1 MSLYYVASEE
11 NVNYL
16 AHHGVRGMK
25 WGTRKNR
32 SAYNVASRHGYNR
45 MGIGESF
52 KNPVW
57 RLKSTRDAEIKKEY
71 VKRGG
76 KAGDYEKVRADS
88 MRRRGK
94 ARFIGGLATAGAS
107 GAASLIGTHLISKS
121 KKLSDAQKE
130 VAINGLLN
138 VAGKTAALGGGVA
151 ATGAVMNR
159 VGNRSLKNLG
169 ALNDKKKRR

>member
-32 SAYNVASRHGYNR
+32 RAYAIAENRGVRR
-45 MGIGESF
+45 MGFGEGF

-57 RLKSTRDAEIKKEY
+57 RLKTTRDAEIKKEY
-71 VKRGG
+71 IKRGG
-76 KAGDYEKVRADS
+76 KAKDYEKVRADS
-88 MRRRGK
+88 MRRQGK
-94 ARFIGGLATAGAS
+94 ARFITGMATGAAGLTAAGVGAYLNKKGKISDDTAMGLAKAGGS
-107 GAASLIGTHLISKS
+107 F
-121 KKLSDAQKE
+121 
-130 VAINGLLN
+130 
-138 VAGKTAALGGGVA
+138 AGMGAALGT
-151 ATGAVMNR
+151 TGAIMNR
-159 VGNRSLKNLG
+159 VGNNSLKKLG